1 MQHLIGIKYPY
12 DEGLSQAEKEQREY
26 IMFEV
31 DAEDLQDV
39 SNADTA
45 RYETLINE
53 NINENNGTIGVPFVI

>member
-1 MQHLIGIKYPY
+1 
-12 DEGLSQAEKEQREY
+12 
-26 IMFEV
+26 MFEV